1 MGVLAMGM
9 YRRFI
14 RAKKGMST
22 IFGGLF
28 FIILILMGFN
38 LLVWGF
44 IQYDNY
50 NTSLRSMSQ
59 NDALAASEN
68 LVPTNPGAQ
77 NFTSVG
83 FNVPVNNLGGT
94 TVSIARIYIT
104 NVSPTGGT
112 NCTSNPCI
120 IDPSPG
126 TSNCTGNGLC
136 FFTNGN
142 IAAGEINHLIHV
154 TMPTAIS
161 GQTLNDGSAYR
172 VILSSTRGRLFS
184 FFYPWPITPVNI
196 GNPGGNFVT
205 NIGPLAIFFDF
216 KSFNFTQGSQ
226 TSSQSAFC
234 MPSASTVVIWVKLA
248 NTATDSGVTLA
259 GSTMMQMQPYS
270 ANGFGQF
277 VRTWIVS
284 PTSVNPNTITPYVQT
299 GPGANPYFLPAA
311 SANGPAATQIVYFGG
326 NGQGGTGGVG
336 FGRDD
341 NWLTFIGFYY
351 IYRGQP
357 QGETIP
363 FMDFKTTAGYPGTC

>member
-1 MGVLAMGM
+1 MGV
-9 YRRFI
+9 YRRFV

-22 IFGGLF
+22 VFGGLF
-28 FIILILMGFN
+28 FVILILMGFN
-38 LLVWGF
+38 LMLWSF

-50 NTSLRSMSQ
+50 NTSLRSMGQ
-59 NDALAASEN
+59 NDQLALSEN

-77 NFTSVG
+77 NFSSVG
-83 FNVPVNNLGGT
+83 FNIPVNNLGGT
-94 TVSIARIYIT
+94 TVSIARIYVT
-104 NVSPTGGT
+104 NISPTGST
-112 NCTSNPCI
+112 NCSTSPCI

-126 TSNCTGNGLC
+126 TVSCAGNGNC

-154 TMPTAIS
+154 TMPTSMS
-161 GQTLNDGSAYR
+161 GQTLNDGSGYK

-184 FFYPWPITPVNI
+184 FFYPWPVTVSTN
-196 GNPGGNFVT
+196 NAGGNFVT
-205 NIGPLAIFFDF
+205 NIGPLSIYFDF

-226 TSSQSAFC
+226 TQSQSAFC
-234 MPSASTVVIWVKLA
+234 MPSSGTVVLWVTVA
-248 NTATDSGVTLA
+248 NTATDSGVTLE

-284 PTSVNPNTITPYVQT
+284 PTSVNPNSITPYNQNT
-299 GPGANPYFLPAA
+299 NPYFLPAA
-311 SANGPAATQIVYFGG
+311 PANAPASKVTIYFGG
-326 NGQGGTGGVG
+326 SGQGGTGGVS

-351 IYRGQP
+351 LYRNQP

-363 FMDFKTTAGYPGTC
+363 FMDFKTTSGYPGSC